1 MPATVAAFESIWM
14 RGHCFAI
21 GGRSLAGQVLRPT
34 LRQVWGVHREPM
46 CASADG
52 GLGDGTIPAHRSAG
66 YGSSVAPRHA
76 PGLCSD
82 FGKTLPPRW
91 YRSKLTP
98 ACGEGRS
105 RCFCATSRAL
115 SKLVSRCKN
124 PPFCAGPALFGNP
137 CHEATGVGLTPTLAK
152 NPFTL
157 MRTKCGC
164 SENGVQVRV
173 AAVDALAPTAWTV
186 PLPIIEQVAL
196 RQPRP
201 ADRCTLISE
210 EPRNSLSS
218 DVAQAGTRN
227 L

>member
-1 MPATVAAFESIWM
+1 
-14 RGHCFAI
+14 
-21 GGRSLAGQVLRPT
+21 
-34 LRQVWGVHREPM
+34 M

-137 CHEATGVGLTPTLAK
+137 LPRGDGCRANANFGKEPFHADENQMWLFREWSAGKGGGGRCPRSHSLDSAAAHHRAGCTAATSPGRSMHSNFGRA
-152 NPFTL
+152 
-157 MRTKCGC
+157 TKFL
-164 SENGVQVRV
+164 EFR
-173 AAVDALAPTAWTV
+173 
-186 PLPIIEQVAL
+186 L
-196 RQPRP
+196 RRP
-201 ADRCTLISE
+201 ALGICSQTFSRIFASPGERALPS
-210 EPRNSLSS
+210 
-218 DVAQAGTRN
+218 QAG
-227 L
+227 